1 MKYTNLKRQI
11 TAWMLMGLFVVEPA
25 AILAA
30 DAPILPDTKAP
41 ASQQPLVQQ
50 TANGI
55 PLVQITAPTAGG
67 VSRNLYT
74 HFNVP
79 EKGAILNNAHKVT
92 NTQLAGYVQ
101 ANPNM
106 VRGTAKLIVN
116 EVTGSGRTAMNGFL
130 EVAGDRAGVIV
141 ANPNGI
147 AVNGGGFLNTSRAM
161 LTTGRPIYDA
171 SGWVTDVTVAGGR
184 IQVAGKGLDASQ
196 TDQVDLLAQAV
207 QVNAGIW
214 AKEAH
219 VVTGRNR
226 IAYDGLQVTPL
237 SETGNQNVA
246 DEPGVA
252 LDVAAIGGMYAN
264 RIYLV
269 GTEKGLGVNLG
280 GTLSATDSL
289 ALENNGD
296 LHITQTGTVYS
307 DGNLQVHTTGA
318 VTNEQT
324 LASGKDAV
332 IRADQG
338 LTNHAVVGAGISRDG
353 QVNQAGNLTVRTTT
367 LTSDKA
373 QIVSGGNLDIQANQV
388 SVKEG
393 SIAAQGN
400 AAVQVQQTLEME
412 KGKVS
417 AAGNLTIQADKL
429 PLKGVIASGGDTAIT
444 THQSLQNE
452 DSDASMGTITADG
465 NLTLHTDGT
474 LTNSRK
480 IESGKTLKVE
490 AGQGIQ
496 NNATGELNG
505 QDIVQQTTTLDN
517 TGLINGTQHV
527 TVTAKHIINHENGRI
542 YGEDVTLQ
550 ADQLENRRQ
559 AELEE
564 QLAAAMKTLQEK
576 EAALE
581 SAYAADVTKYT
592 SSAQESQYKA
602 AIEQADKA
610 YDAQLAVVQGLLAKL
625 DTHKAGTIAARN
637 TLTVQAQAIENRHN
651 ATLYS
656 GGDMHLTAD
665 DTLTNQGASIESM
678 GNLTIQAGQIRNEN
692 DAFSAKRV
700 GGAWMTNPEKIRIDQ
715 AGHAEQG
722 QAFDRSEFSNLSS
735 GYGAYHHP
743 KAMTI
748 YEPVYDTV
756 DAPESGETADPAYK
770 EGTKISNYEWNDS
783 IFQTF
788 GLTPMASERPAAAG
802 PAQTAWDTQFQA
814 LLAELDK
821 KVTAHN
827 QEAEAHNAALGLA
840 DSQKINNYTIIRSHS
855 QTSHEEVASTNAG
868 IIRSGQAMIVKGDVT
883 NENSQL
889 TAGTTLTATGRVDN
903 IAKENQERTV
913 TFGTTQSS
921 YTYKRKWP
929 HKSRRRGYNSEV
941 FMTPQVG
948 LSNTSSLKVA
958 EYADHGTTPA
968 GKDITDTLRE
978 QASSFLDP
986 FSLDTRHP
994 SDTTTAWKATAGNLA
1009 SSLYTLHPETTAKY
1023 LVETDPAFTN
1033 KHNFLS
1039 SDYMYQQLK
1048 WDPDKVPKRLGDG
1061 FYEQSLIRS
1070 QILNQTGRQYLGDY
1084 TDDMTQYK
1092 ALMDAGLAYAKATG
1106 LAPGVSLSPEQVA
1119 ALTSDMV
1126 WLETKTVTVDGK
1138 EETVIYPKVYL
1149 RGHDD
1154 LTLTADGSLISA
1166 NTLVIQTKEAVRNA
1180 GTLFGKT
1187 VQIQAGSLD
1196 NSGHIQGQ
1204 KIAMVSE
1211 NDIHQTGQVTASDRL
1226 QMQAKGNITIE
1237 STATHLANQ
1246 DVLDRTA
1253 GIAVTSTDGVAII
1266 SAGQDLNLAG
1276 ATLQALGRQGAV
1288 LLQAGNDVNLTTLT
1302 LAAKKD
1308 MTLNQDNYLRTQRQT
1323 EAGTV
1328 INANGGVSLAAGRDI
1343 TARSAYMNSD
1353 DGTVS
1358 LMAGRNLA
1366 LTAGRSVA
1374 VDDYGLKHKEKGLL
1388 SSTTTTVRTH
1398 DDHETVLGTTVTG
1411 KQVHLG
1417 AGQDVRL
1424 TAAAVAGQGDV
1435 VVAAGRNL
1443 TADTAVQY
1451 DQATAYTKVKSS
1463 GVLGAGLGVLIGTQ
1477 QTKDNYEGEWK
1488 TQVGSTLA
1496 STGGSLTLAAGD
1508 TAHLTT
1514 ADIFGRQGVTLTGQ
1528 EVLVDGATNEAH
1540 EKRTH
1545 EESRSGLSL
1554 SLSNSAISAGET
1566 FRGAVRTAQSR
1577 DNKTLQGLE
1586 LVEAGRNLRKD
1597 LKGKSPADVASVGLH
1612 VGIGSSSFKQESEVN
1627 QQTYAGGRMMSAGDV
1642 TVRAESSQEN
1652 KGNLTAVGESIQGKN
1667 VSLMASGAVRLQ
1679 TGTNEETIR
1688 DNYQSHGASIG
1699 ASFHGGLTSI
1709 DASYGKMKDQGT
1721 TTRVTHTGSHVTA
1734 QDSLMTSSGKNTT
1747 LVGSQLQGQSVTVKT
1762 GGNLHIE
1769 SVQDSETYQ
1778 GQKSSLGANLT
1789 FKTNGI
1795 EALHES
1801 KSQLSVASG
1810 RIDSNYASVTKQA
1823 GIYAGESGFNIAVKG
1838 NTHLKGAVIASKAE
1852 TNKNQLDTA
1861 SLTME
1866 NIHNKAEYHADSNG
1880 IEWSPEYIS
1889 RSNPL
1894 GTAVPMG
1901 IPMKGKADS
1910 KTYSAIS
1917 DGIITIAGSQTQAQI
1932 NHDTEQSLNQ
1942 LEKIFNQKKVEE
1954 RQKIVDIVSR
1964 EGFTLIGDMAVSRQK
1979 KLLQKALKADKEGNG
1994 ALAKQ
1999 YLQEAAKWQEGGEY
2013 KVLLHSTLGGL
2024 LSSLTGNG
2032 FTSGITSAGLNEALQ
2047 HELGKIK
2054 NSELHKL
2061 ASALIGQVVTD
2072 SSSGSAIAMKAT
2084 EYNWLT
2090 HTDQMNLLKDYTE
2103 FIQLQ
2108 HVVGIES
2115 AKAEYLNK
2123 FAYYLALTDYEMGY
2137 SASYGTSNQISEDF
2151 YDAVQQHDPG
2161 AMGYNFGIQFNELI
2175 NNLVVQYYTGDELDE
2190 IGNLRHAY
2198 YQSFVDEGRVWK
2210 DLAAGI
2216 GRSPYAPSPI
2226 FANLSDDELI
2236 AKFSWGYQP
2245 NGQIYVTFP
2254 DNSTKLTSKFMNTGD
2269 ELVAE
2274 GHISYVNKEGISVV
2288 DGNDGNTYYTMTDP
2302 VLKNYGDKLAIDGA
2316 AVVEGDDGNHY
2327 AIDSDGKYYYTVYP
2341 ENIHND
2347 YTSDDSFNWGESVL
2361 ENTVS
2366 EKTNMIPETLER
2378 AGYGGKMLKYTNSVG
2393 GVAGI
2398 GMTLNDM
2405 YSDIQRY
2412 QGGDLSSALISDA
2425 IPTMFGFS
2433 GAVVGEFGGA
2443 VGGPIGSIAGATAGG
2458 IAGSVLGDYIRYLV
2472 RQKYIQNN
2480 N

>member
-79 EKGAILNNAHKVT
+79 EKGAVLNNAHKVT

-171 SGWVTDVTVAGGR
+171 SGRVTDVTVAGGR

-237 SETGNQNVA
+237 TETGNQNVA

-307 DGNLQVHTTGA
+307 DGTLQVHTTGA

-353 QVNQAGNLTVRTTT
+353 QVNQAGNLTIRTTT

-490 AGQGIQ
+490 TGQGIQ

-505 QDIVQQTTTLDN
+505 QDVVQQTTTLDN

-527 TVTAKHIINHENGRI
+527 AVTAKHIINHENGRI

-576 EAALE
+576 AAALE
-581 SAYAADVTKYT
+581 AAYAADVTKYT

-700 GGAWMTNPEKIRIDQ
+700 GSAWMTNPEKIRIDQ

-855 QTSHEEVASTNAG
+855 QTSHEEVTSTNAG
-868 IIRSGQAMIVKGDVT
+868 VIRSGQAMIVKGDVT

-903 IAKENQERTV
+903 IAKDNQERTV
-913 TFGTTQSS
+913 TFGTTQGS

-958 EYADHGTTPA
+958 EYADHGTIPA

-1092 ALMDAGLAYAKATG
+1092 TLMDAGLAYAKATG

-1246 DVLDRTA
+1246 DVLNRTA
-1253 GIAVTSTDGVAII
+1253 GIAVTRTDGVAII
-1266 SAGQDLNLAG
+1266 SAGQNLNLAG

-1328 INANGGVSLAAGRDI
+1328 INANGGVSLEAGRDI

-1411 KQVHLG
+1411 NQVQLG
-1417 AGQDVRL
+1417 AGQDVHL

-1514 ADIFGRQGVTLTGQ
+1514 ADIFGQQGVTLTGQ

-1586 LVEAGRNLRKD
+1586 LVDAGRNLRKD
-1597 LKGKSPADVASVGLH
+1597 LKGKSPADVTSVGLH

-1652 KGNLTAVGESIQGKN
+1652 KGNLTVVGESIQGKN
-1667 VSLMASGAVRLQ
+1667 VSLTASGAVRLQ
-1679 TGTNEETIR
+1679 AGTNEETIR
-1688 DNYQSHGASIG
+1688 DSYQSHGASIG
-1699 ASFHGGLTSI
+1699 ASFYGGLTSI

-1734 QDSLMTSSGKNTT
+1734 QDSLMTSSGKDTT

-1769 SVQDSETYQ
+1769 SVQDSETYR
-1778 GQKSSLGANLT
+1778 GNRSSAGISLEAKSGNASYSRG
-1789 FKTNGI
+1789 KTT
-1795 EALHES
+1795 S
-1801 KSQLSVASG
+1801 
-1810 RIDSNYASVTKQA
+1810 DYASVTEQA
-1823 GIYAGESGFNIAVKG
+1823 GIYAGDQGYEVDVNKD
-1838 NTHLKGAVIASKAE
+1838 TQLKGAVIAS
-1852 TNKNQLDTA
+1852 TA
-1861 SLTME
+1861 DANRNHLTTGTLHLE
-1866 NIHNKAEYHADSNG
+1866 DIQNKAAYDVKNTGVAYNHYVSDQERNQHFNETGLTPD
-1880 IEWSPEYIS
+1880 ILP
-1889 RSNPL
+1889 
-1894 GTAVPMG
+1894 GTTKDAHSV
-1901 IPMKGKADS
+1901 
-1910 KTYSAIS
+1910 TRSAIS
-1917 DGIITIAGSQTQAQI
+1917 QGTIQVTQGAMDVTKINRDTAHALQTLD
-1932 NHDTEQSLNQ
+1932 H
-1942 LEKIFNQKKVEE
+1942 IFDKQKVEE
-1954 RQKIVDIVSR
+1954 RQELARLFAKNAD
-1964 EGFTLIGDMAVSRQK
+1964 E
-1979 KLLQKALKADKEGNG
+1979 LLHYYDRDGKFDKALAHGLVAEITSQIAGNKAGSGFAAGMTNELLINKIKEWAGNDPAKAQWISAALG
-1994 ALAKQ
+1994 ATVNAAAGKNIQTGGATAQYGTKWNVVLVAPLA
-1999 YLQEAAKWQEGGEY
+1999 YE
-2013 KVLLHSTLGGL
+2013 STL
-2024 LSSLTGNG
+2024 
-2032 FTSGITSAGLNEALQ
+2032 
-2047 HELGKIK
+2047 
-2054 NSELHKL
+2054 
-2061 ASALIGQVVTD
+2061 
-2072 SSSGSAIAMKAT
+2072 
-2084 EYNWLT
+2084 
-2090 HTDQMNLLKDYTE
+2090 
-2103 FIQLQ
+2103 
-2108 HVVGIES
+2108 
-2115 AKAEYLNK
+2115 
-2123 FAYYLALTDYEMGY
+2123 
-2137 SASYGTSNQISEDF
+2137 
-2151 YDAVQQHDPG
+2151 
-2161 AMGYNFGIQFNELI
+2161 
-2175 NNLVVQYYTGDELDE
+2175 
-2190 IGNLRHAY
+2190 
-2198 YQSFVDEGRVWK
+2198 
-2210 DLAAGI
+2210 LAAGAVITAVSFI
-2216 GRSPYAPSPI
+2216 GNKAYRIYH
-2226 FANLSDDELI
+2226 NLTDD
-2236 AKFSWGYQP
+2236 SY
-2245 NGQIYVTFP
+2245 IYVDTSGDGSVTGLTYMDLSGTHVGLDIDSVLP
-2254 DNSTKLTSKFMNTGD
+2254 YPNLEDSSPNEETGGADESIPENGNNYNPAPLPPPVTKHL
-2269 ELVAE
+2269 E
-2274 GHISYVNKEGISVV
+2274 
-2288 DGNDGNTYYTMTDP
+2288 TDP
-2302 VLKNYGDKLAIDGA
+2302 TTGQVIVAY
-2316 AVVEGDDGNHY
+2316 
-2327 AIDSDGKYYYTVYP
+2327 SDGKYEITNDMILNGVKYTMAGIDKFNRIFGISADGQRAYFP
-2341 ENIHND
+2341 NQYNIGGNRTATSTGIRDLYGHLIGTAND
-2347 YTSDDSFNWGESVL
+2347 TGESV
-2361 ENTVS
+2361 
-2366 EKTNMIPETLER
+2366 K
-2378 AGYGGKMLKYTNSVG
+2378 
-2393 GVAGI
+2393 
-2398 GMTLNDM
+2398 LNDWIIKNGIHAWYLRDNKLTGEILVTDGM
-2405 YSDIQRY
+2405 GEYGTGEYRNGAPKSVEIAPMPPNPNNPNPLEIPMPDQSKNQEDYSDDTAY
-2412 QGGDLSSALISDA
+2412 LYSKNFSKATSEYALDLIGKKYYGL
-2425 IPTMFGFS
+2425 PNLGK
-2433 GAVVGEFGGA
+2433 AVFTG
-2443 VGGPIGSIAGATAGG
+2443 
-2458 IAGSVLGDYIRYLV
+2458 AGSVEDYLEGESLENIVFDNLGSEFFGRTGKASGKIVSHFKKAEINSEFLSSVWTAVWDTNSDKKKKEDEKKQIS
-2472 RQKYIQNN
+2472 N
-2480 N
+2480 

>member
-79 EKGAILNNAHKVT
+79 EKGAVLNNAHKVT

-147 AVNGGGFLNTSRAM
+147 AVNGGGFLNTSRTM

-171 SGWVTDVTVAGGR
+171 SGRVTDVTVAGGR

-237 SETGNQNVA
+237 SETDNQNVA

-296 LHITQTGTVYS
+296 LHITQTGTAYS
-307 DGNLQVHTTGA
+307 DRTLQVHTTGA

-338 LTNHAVVGAGISRDG
+338 MTNHAVVGAGISRDG

-400 AAVQVQQTLEME
+400 ADVQVQQTLEME

-444 THQSLQNE
+444 THQPLQNE
-452 DSDASMGTITADG
+452 DSDASMGTITANG

-505 QDIVQQTTTLDN
+505 QDVVQQTTTLDN

-527 TVTAKHIINHENGRI
+527 AVTAKHIINHENGRI

-581 SAYAADVTKYT
+581 AAYAADVTKYT

-637 TLTVQAQAIENRHN
+637 TLTVQAKAIENRHN

-692 DAFSAKRV
+692 DAFSAKRI
-700 GGAWMTNPEKIRIDQ
+700 GRAWMTNPEKIRIDQ

-756 DAPESGETADPAYK
+756 DAPESGETAEPAYK

-855 QTSHEEVASTNAG
+855 QTSHEEVTSTNAG
-868 IIRSGQAMIVKGDVT
+868 VIRSGQAMTLKGDVT

-913 TFGTTQSS
+913 TFGTTQGS
-921 YTYKRKWP
+921 YTYKRKRP

-978 QASSFLDP
+978 SASSFLDP

-1106 LAPGVSLSPEQVA
+1106 LAPCVSLSPEQVA

-1196 NSGHIQGQ
+1196 NSGRIQGQ

-1266 SAGQDLNLAG
+1266 SAGQDLDLAG
-1276 ATLQALGRQGAV
+1276 ATLQALGHQGAV

-1302 LAAKKD
+1302 LAAQKD

-1358 LMAGRNLA
+1358 LMPGRNLA

-1388 SSTTTTVRTH
+1388 SSTTTIVRTH

-1411 KQVHLG
+1411 KQVQLG

-1514 ADIFGRQGVTLTGQ
+1514 ADIFGQQGVTLTGQ
-1528 EVLVDGATNEAH
+1528 DVLVDGATNEAH

-1597 LKGKSPADVASVGLH
+1597 LKGKSPADVTSVGLH
-1612 VGIGSSSFKQESEVN
+1612 VGIGFSSFKQESEVN

-1642 TVRAESSQEN
+1642 TVRAENSPKN

-1667 VSLMASGAVRLQ
+1667 VSLTASGAVRLQ
-1679 TGTNEETIR
+1679 AGANEETIR
-1688 DNYQSHGASIG
+1688 DSYQSHGASIG

-1734 QDSLMTSSGKNTT
+1734 QDSLMTSSGKDTT

-1769 SVQDSETYQ
+1769 SVQDSETYR
-1778 GQKSSLGANLT
+1778 GNHSSTGISFEAKSKNASYSRG
-1789 FKTNGI
+1789 KTT
-1795 EALHES
+1795 S
-1801 KSQLSVASG
+1801 
-1810 RIDSNYASVTKQA
+1810 DYASVTEQA
-1823 GIYAGESGFNIAVKG
+1823 GIYAGDQGYDVDVNKD
-1838 NTHLKGAVIASKAE
+1838 TQLKGAVIAS
-1852 TNKNQLDTA
+1852 TA
-1861 SLTME
+1861 DANCNHLTTGTLHLE
-1866 NIHNKAEYHADSNG
+1866 DIQNKAAYDVKNTGVAYNHYASDQERNQHFNETGLTPDILPGATKDAHSVT
-1880 IEWSPEYIS
+1880 
-1889 RSNPL
+1889 R
-1894 GTAVPMG
+1894 
-1901 IPMKGKADS
+1901 
-1910 KTYSAIS
+1910 SAIS
-1917 DGIITIAGSQTQAQI
+1917 QGTIQVTQGAMDVTKINRDTAHALQTLD
-1932 NHDTEQSLNQ
+1932 H
-1942 LEKIFNQKKVEE
+1942 IFDKQKVEE
-1954 RQKIVDIVSR
+1954 RQELARLFAKNAD
-1964 EGFTLIGDMAVSRQK
+1964 E
-1979 KLLQKALKADKEGNG
+1979 LLHYYDRDGKFDKALAHGLVAEITSQLAGNKAGSGFAAGMTNELLMNKIKEWAGNDPAKAQWISAALG
-1994 ALAKQ
+1994 ATVNAATGKNIQTGGATAQ
-1999 YLQEAAKWQEGGEY
+1999 YGTKWNV
-2013 KVLLHSTLGGL
+2013 VLVAPVAYESTL
-2024 LSSLTGNG
+2024 
-2032 FTSGITSAGLNEALQ
+2032 
-2047 HELGKIK
+2047 
-2054 NSELHKL
+2054 
-2061 ASALIGQVVTD
+2061 
-2072 SSSGSAIAMKAT
+2072 
-2084 EYNWLT
+2084 
-2090 HTDQMNLLKDYTE
+2090 
-2103 FIQLQ
+2103 
-2108 HVVGIES
+2108 
-2115 AKAEYLNK
+2115 
-2123 FAYYLALTDYEMGY
+2123 
-2137 SASYGTSNQISEDF
+2137 
-2151 YDAVQQHDPG
+2151 
-2161 AMGYNFGIQFNELI
+2161 
-2175 NNLVVQYYTGDELDE
+2175 
-2190 IGNLRHAY
+2190 
-2198 YQSFVDEGRVWK
+2198 
-2210 DLAAGI
+2210 LAAGAVVAAVSFI
-2216 GRSPYAPSPI
+2216 GNKVYRIYH
-2226 FANLSDDELI
+2226 NLTDD
-2236 AKFSWGYQP
+2236 SY
-2245 NGQIYVTFP
+2245 IYVDTSGDGSVTGLTYMDLSGTHVGIDIDSVLP
-2254 DNSTKLTSKFMNTGD
+2254 YPNLEDSSPNEETGGADESISENGNNYNPAPLPPPVTKHL
-2269 ELVAE
+2269 E
-2274 GHISYVNKEGISVV
+2274 
-2288 DGNDGNTYYTMTDP
+2288 TDP
-2302 VLKNYGDKLAIDGA
+2302 TTGQVIVAY
-2316 AVVEGDDGNHY
+2316 
-2327 AIDSDGKYYYTVYP
+2327 SDGKYEITNDMILNGVKYTMAGIDKFNRIFGISADGQRAYFP
-2341 ENIHND
+2341 NQYNIGGNRTATSTGIRDLYGHLIGTAND
-2347 YTSDDSFNWGESVL
+2347 TGESVKLNDWIIKNGIHAWYLRDNKLTGEILVTDGMGEYGTGEYRNGAPKTVEIAPMPPNPNNPNPL
-2361 ENTVS
+2361 EIPMPDQSKNQEDYSDDTAYLYSKNFSKATAEYALDALGKKYGLPHAGMAAITVS
-2366 EKTNMIPETLER
+2366 T
-2378 AGYGGKMLKYTNSVG
+2378 SVHDYLQG
-2393 GVAGI
+2393 DDLI
-2398 GMTLNDM
+2398 
-2405 YSDIQRY
+2405 DILTDNLY
-2412 QGGDLSSALISDA
+2412 SSAIGKGSKKIA
-2425 IPTMFGFS
+2425 EQ
-2433 GAVVGEFGGA
+2433 VGHTINPDFIEILF
-2443 VGGPIGSIAGATAGG
+2443 TAGW
-2458 IAGSVLGDYIRYLV
+2458 DTF
-2472 RQKYIQNN
+2472 QNKK
-2480 N
+2480 

>member
-74 HFNVP
+74 HFNIP
-79 EKGAILNNAHKVT
+79 EKGAVLNNAHKVT
-92 NTQLAGYVQ
+92 NTRLAGYVQ

-147 AVNGGGFLNTSRAM
+147 AVNGGGFLNTSRTM
-161 LTTGRPIYDA
+161 LTTGRPIYDT
-171 SGWVTDVTVAGGR
+171 SGRVTDVTVAGGR

-226 IAYDGLQVTPL
+226 IAYDGLQVTSL
-237 SETGNQNVA
+237 TETDNQNAA

-252 LDVAAIGGMYAN
+252 LDVATIGGMYAN

-296 LHITQTGTVYS
+296 LHITQTGTAYS
-307 DGNLQVHTTGA
+307 DRTLQVHTTGA

-338 LTNHAVVGAGISRDG
+338 MTNHAVVGAGISRDG

-400 AAVQVQQTLEME
+400 ADVQVQQTLEME

-505 QDIVQQTTTLDN
+505 QDVVQQTTTLDN

-527 TVTAKHIINHENGRI
+527 AVTAKHIINHENGRI

-581 SAYAADVTKYT
+581 AAYAADVTKYT

-637 TLTVQAQAIENRHN
+637 TLTVQAKAIENRHN

-692 DAFSAKRV
+692 DAFSAKRI
-700 GGAWMTNPEKIRIDQ
+700 GRAWMTNPEKIRIDQ

-855 QTSHEEVASTNAG
+855 QTSHEEVTSTNAG
-868 IIRSGQAMIVKGDVT
+868 VIRSGQAMTLKGDVT

-913 TFGTTQSS
+913 TFGTTQGS
-921 YTYKRKWP
+921 YTYKRKRP

-978 QASSFLDP
+978 SSSSFLDP

-1023 LVETDPAFTN
+1023 LVETDPAFAN

-1126 WLETKTVTVDGK
+1126 WLETKTFTVDGK
-1138 EETVIYPKVYL
+1138 EETVIYPRVYL

-1196 NSGHIQGQ
+1196 NSGRIQGQ

-1266 SAGQDLNLAG
+1266 SAGQDLDLAG
-1276 ATLQALGRQGAV
+1276 ATLQALGHQGAV

-1302 LAAKKD
+1302 LAAQKD

-1358 LMAGRNLA
+1358 LMSGRNLA

-1411 KQVHLG
+1411 KQVQLG

-1443 TADTAVQY
+1443 TVETAVQY

-1508 TAHLTT
+1508 TAHLTI

-1597 LKGKSPADVASVGLH
+1597 LKGKSPADVTSVGLH

-1642 TVRAESSQEN
+1642 TVRAESSQKN

-1667 VSLMASGAVRLQ
+1667 VSLTASGAVRLQ
-1679 TGTNEETIR
+1679 NGTNEETIR
-1688 DNYQSHGASIG
+1688 DSYQSYGASIG

-1709 DASYGKMKDQGT
+1709 DASYDKMKDQGT

-1734 QDSLMTSSGKNTT
+1734 QDRLMTSSGKDTT

-1769 SVQDSETYQ
+1769 SVQDSETYRGNRSSTGISIAYSPSVDVQENFLPQ
-1778 GQKSSLGANLT
+1778 GTHATHFTYTGTGAKSGNASYSRG
-1789 FKTNGI
+1789 KTT
-1795 EALHES
+1795 S
-1801 KSQLSVASG
+1801 
-1810 RIDSNYASVTKQA
+1810 DYASVTEQA
-1823 GIYAGESGFNIAVKG
+1823 GLYAGDQGYDVDVNKD
-1838 NTHLKGAVIASKAE
+1838 TQLKGAVIAS
-1852 TNKNQLDTA
+1852 TA
-1861 SLTME
+1861 DANRNHLTTGTLHLE
-1866 NIHNKAEYHADSNG
+1866 DIQNKAAYDVKNTGVAYNHYASDQERNQHFNETGLTPDILPGAAKDAHSVT
-1880 IEWSPEYIS
+1880 
-1889 RSNPL
+1889 R
-1894 GTAVPMG
+1894 
-1901 IPMKGKADS
+1901 
-1910 KTYSAIS
+1910 SAIS
-1917 DGIITIAGSQTQAQI
+1917 QGTIQVTQGVTDVTKINRDTAHALQTLD
-1932 NHDTEQSLNQ
+1932 H
-1942 LEKIFNQKKVEE
+1942 IFDKQKVEE
-1954 RQKIVDIVSR
+1954 RQELARLFAKNAD
-1964 EGFTLIGDMAVSRQK
+1964 E
-1979 KLLQKALKADKEGNG
+1979 LLHYYDRDGKFDKALA
-1994 ALAKQ
+1994 
-1999 YLQEAAKWQEGGEY
+1999 
-2013 KVLLHSTLGGL
+2013 HGL
-2024 LSSLTGNG
+2024 VAE
-2032 FTSGITSAGLNEALQ
+2032 ITSRIAGNKAGSGFAAGMTNELLMNKIKEWAGNDPAKAQWISAALGATVNAAAGKNIQ
-2047 HELGKIK
+2047 TGGATAQYGTKWNTVLTNNPGLYAYYDNFQQAKDDLIEFVSNEDTSIIPDNDLSDLEQILSMKEKLFIYENRDDIPIATEMTWAASLGKE
-2054 NSELHKL
+2054 N
-2061 ASALIGQVVTD
+2061 
-2072 SSSGSAIAMKAT
+2072 
-2084 EYNWLT
+2084 
-2090 HTDQMNLLKDYTE
+2090 YT
-2103 FIQLQ
+2103 F
-2108 HVVGIES
+2108 
-2115 AKAEYLNK
+2115 
-2123 FAYYLALTDYEMGY
+2123 
-2137 SASYGTSNQISEDF
+2137 
-2151 YDAVQQHDPG
+2151 
-2161 AMGYNFGIQFNELI
+2161 
-2175 NNLVVQYYTGDELDE
+2175 ELDE
-2190 IGNLRHAY
+2190 DTSIYLSRSPKLQKMVKNYIY
-2198 YQSFVDEGRVWK
+2198 YNGTGIKDNIFVFSKDLIFTLSDVKEELDEGEVGNAWIDFGATLGLHR
-2210 DLAAGI
+2210 AAMCFEAVYQGNNQYYVYGI
-2216 GRSPYAPSPI
+2216 
-2226 FANLSDDELI
+2226 
-2236 AKFSWGYQP
+2236 
-2245 NGQIYVTFP
+2245 V
-2254 DNSTKLTSKFMNTGD
+2254 
-2269 ELVAE
+2269 
-2274 GHISYVNKEGISVV
+2274 
-2288 DGNDGNTYYTMTDP
+2288 
-2302 VLKNYGDKLAIDGA
+2302 GDK
-2316 AVVEGDDGNHY
+2316 Y
-2327 AIDSDGKYYYTVYP
+2327 KFRDSDTGYKSLLGILNGMGTQWERRGTISP
-2341 ENIHND
+2341 
-2347 YTSDDSFNWGESVL
+2347 
-2361 ENTVS
+2361 
-2366 EKTNMIPETLER
+2366 TNEFIEFQFMIEVPDE
-2378 AGYGGKMLKYTNSVG
+2378 
-2393 GVAGI
+2393 
-2398 GMTLNDM
+2398 
-2405 YSDIQRY
+2405 
-2412 QGGDLSSALISDA
+2412 
-2425 IPTMFGFS
+2425 
-2433 GAVVGEFGGA
+2433 
-2443 VGGPIGSIAGATAGG
+2443 
-2458 IAGSVLGDYIRYLV
+2458 
-2472 RQKYIQNN
+2472 
-2480 N
+2480 

>member
-79 EKGAILNNAHKVT
+79 EKGAVLNNAHKVT

-147 AVNGGGFLNTSRAM
+147 AVNGGGFLNTSRTM

-171 SGWVTDVTVAGGR
+171 SGRVTDVTVAGGR

-237 SETGNQNVA
+237 SETDNQNVA

-296 LHITQTGTVYS
+296 LHITQTGTAYS
-307 DGNLQVHTTGA
+307 DRTLQVHTTGA

-338 LTNHAVVGAGISRDG
+338 MTNHAVVGAGISRDG

-400 AAVQVQQTLEME
+400 ADVQVQQTLEME

-444 THQSLQNE
+444 THQPLQNE
-452 DSDASMGTITADG
+452 DSDASMGTITANG

-505 QDIVQQTTTLDN
+505 QDVVQQTTTLDN

-527 TVTAKHIINHENGRI
+527 AVTAKHIINHENGRI

-581 SAYAADVTKYT
+581 AAYAADVTKYT

-637 TLTVQAQAIENRHN
+637 TLTVQAKAIENRHN

-692 DAFSAKRV
+692 DAFSAKRI
-700 GGAWMTNPEKIRIDQ
+700 GRAWMTNPEKIRIDQ

-756 DAPESGETADPAYK
+756 DAPESGETAEPAYK

-855 QTSHEEVASTNAG
+855 QTSHEEVTSTNAG
-868 IIRSGQAMIVKGDVT
+868 VIRSGQAMTLKGDVT

-913 TFGTTQSS
+913 TFGTTQGS
-921 YTYKRKWP
+921 YTYKRKRP

-978 QASSFLDP
+978 SASSFLDP

-1106 LAPGVSLSPEQVA
+1106 LAPCVSLSPEQVA

-1196 NSGHIQGQ
+1196 NSGRIQGQ

-1266 SAGQDLNLAG
+1266 SAGQDLDLAG
-1276 ATLQALGRQGAV
+1276 ATLQALGHQGAV

-1302 LAAKKD
+1302 LAAQKD

-1358 LMAGRNLA
+1358 LMSGRNLA

-1388 SSTTTTVRTH
+1388 SSTTTIVRTH

-1411 KQVHLG
+1411 KQVQLG

-1514 ADIFGRQGVTLTGQ
+1514 ADIFGQQGVTLTGQ
-1528 EVLVDGATNEAH
+1528 DVLVDGATNEAH

-1597 LKGKSPADVASVGLH
+1597 LKGKSPADVTSVGLH
-1612 VGIGSSSFKQESEVN
+1612 VGIGFSSFKQESEVN

-1642 TVRAESSQEN
+1642 TVRAENSPKN

-1667 VSLMASGAVRLQ
+1667 VSLTASGAVRLQ
-1679 TGTNEETIR
+1679 AGANEETIR
-1688 DNYQSHGASIG
+1688 DSYQSHGASIG

-1734 QDSLMTSSGKNTT
+1734 QDSLMTSSGKDTT

-1769 SVQDSETYQ
+1769 SVQDSETYR
-1778 GQKSSLGANLT
+1778 GNHSSTGISFEAKSKNASYSRG
-1789 FKTNGI
+1789 KTT
-1795 EALHES
+1795 S
-1801 KSQLSVASG
+1801 
-1810 RIDSNYASVTKQA
+1810 DYASVTEQA
-1823 GIYAGESGFNIAVKG
+1823 GIYAGDQGYDVDVNKD
-1838 NTHLKGAVIASKAE
+1838 TQLKGAVIAS
-1852 TNKNQLDTA
+1852 TA
-1861 SLTME
+1861 DANCNHLTTGTLHLE
-1866 NIHNKAEYHADSNG
+1866 DIQNKAAYDVKNTGVAYNHYASDQERNQHFNETGLTPDILPGATKDAHSVT
-1880 IEWSPEYIS
+1880 
-1889 RSNPL
+1889 R
-1894 GTAVPMG
+1894 
-1901 IPMKGKADS
+1901 
-1910 KTYSAIS
+1910 SAIS
-1917 DGIITIAGSQTQAQI
+1917 QGTIQVTQGAMDVTKINRDTAHALQTLD
-1932 NHDTEQSLNQ
+1932 H
-1942 LEKIFNQKKVEE
+1942 IFDKQKVEE
-1954 RQKIVDIVSR
+1954 RQELARLFAKNAD
-1964 EGFTLIGDMAVSRQK
+1964 E
-1979 KLLQKALKADKEGNG
+1979 LLHYYDRDGKFDKALAHGLVAEITSQLAGNKAGSGFAAGMTNELLMNKIKEWAGNDPAKAQWISAALG
-1994 ALAKQ
+1994 ATVNAATGKNIQTGGATAQ
-1999 YLQEAAKWQEGGEY
+1999 YGTKWNV
-2013 KVLLHSTLGGL
+2013 VLVAPVAYESTL
-2024 LSSLTGNG
+2024 
-2032 FTSGITSAGLNEALQ
+2032 
-2047 HELGKIK
+2047 
-2054 NSELHKL
+2054 
-2061 ASALIGQVVTD
+2061 
-2072 SSSGSAIAMKAT
+2072 
-2084 EYNWLT
+2084 
-2090 HTDQMNLLKDYTE
+2090 
-2103 FIQLQ
+2103 
-2108 HVVGIES
+2108 
-2115 AKAEYLNK
+2115 
-2123 FAYYLALTDYEMGY
+2123 
-2137 SASYGTSNQISEDF
+2137 
-2151 YDAVQQHDPG
+2151 
-2161 AMGYNFGIQFNELI
+2161 
-2175 NNLVVQYYTGDELDE
+2175 
-2190 IGNLRHAY
+2190 
-2198 YQSFVDEGRVWK
+2198 
-2210 DLAAGI
+2210 LAAGAVVAAVSFI
-2216 GRSPYAPSPI
+2216 GNKVYRIYH
-2226 FANLSDDELI
+2226 NLTDD
-2236 AKFSWGYQP
+2236 SY
-2245 NGQIYVTFP
+2245 IYVDTSGDGSVTGLTYMDLSGTHVGIDIDSVLP
-2254 DNSTKLTSKFMNTGD
+2254 YPNLEDSSPNEETGGADESISENGNNYNPAPLPPPVTKHL
-2269 ELVAE
+2269 E
-2274 GHISYVNKEGISVV
+2274 
-2288 DGNDGNTYYTMTDP
+2288 TDP
-2302 VLKNYGDKLAIDGA
+2302 TTGQVIVAY
-2316 AVVEGDDGNHY
+2316 
-2327 AIDSDGKYYYTVYP
+2327 SDGKYEITNDMILNGVKYTMAGIDKFNRIFGISADGQRAYFP
-2341 ENIHND
+2341 NQYNIGGNRTATSTGIRDLYGHLIGTAND
-2347 YTSDDSFNWGESVL
+2347 TGESVKLNDWIIKNGIHAWYLRDNKLTGEILVTDGMGEYGTGEYRNGAPKTVEIAPMPPNPNNPNPL
-2361 ENTVS
+2361 EIPMPDQSKNQEDYSDDTAYLYSKNFSKATAEYALDALGKKYGLPHAGMAAITVS
-2366 EKTNMIPETLER
+2366 T
-2378 AGYGGKMLKYTNSVG
+2378 SVHDYLQG
-2393 GVAGI
+2393 DDLI
-2398 GMTLNDM
+2398 
-2405 YSDIQRY
+2405 DILTDNLY
-2412 QGGDLSSALISDA
+2412 SSAIGKGSKKIA
-2425 IPTMFGFS
+2425 EQ
-2433 GAVVGEFGGA
+2433 VGHTINPDFIEILF
-2443 VGGPIGSIAGATAGG
+2443 TAGW
-2458 IAGSVLGDYIRYLV
+2458 DTF
-2472 RQKYIQNN
+2472 QNKK
-2480 N
+2480 